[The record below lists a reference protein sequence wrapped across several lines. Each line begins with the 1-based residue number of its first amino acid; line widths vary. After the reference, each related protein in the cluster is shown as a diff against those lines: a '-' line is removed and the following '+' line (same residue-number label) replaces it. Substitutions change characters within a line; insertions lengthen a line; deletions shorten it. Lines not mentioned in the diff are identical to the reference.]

1 MKFNRILLSACAV
14 CALTFSLAS
23 CGSKQETKDAATEE
37 GQTEVVAEEAK
48 TAEAVIV
55 LKEGETIAPA
65 DGKLVV
71 LDFNAT
77 WCGPCKQ
84 FAPHFDAVAKANTDK
99 AVFYSVD
106 VDVHPELASKYAVES
121 IPMVVYIKPDGTT
134 DSSVGY
140 MDQEQF
146 ATAVAAHLN

>member
-1 MKFNRILLSACAV
+1 MLL
-14 CALTFSLAS
+14 
-23 CGSKQETKDAATEE
+23 
-37 GQTEVVAEEAK
+37 
-48 TAEAVIV
+48 
-55 LKEGETIAPA
+55 P
-65 DGKLVV
+65 
-71 LDFNAT
+71 
-77 WCGPCKQ
+77 
-84 FAPHFDAVAKANTDK
+84 ANTDK

>member
-37 GQTEVVAEEAK
+37 GQTEAVAEEAK

-55 LKEGETIAPA
+55 LKEGETIAQ
-65 DGKLVV
+65 GKPVIV
-71 LDFNAT
+71 DFNAT

>member
-1 MKFNRILLSACAV
+1 MKFNNIMISAAV
-14 CALTFSLAS
+14 AVASFGMVS
-23 CGSKQETKDAATEE
+23 CGAKQDAKATDDAAETAVEA
-37 GQTEVVAEEAK
+37 VAEQPA
-48 TAEAVIV
+48 AAVV
-55 LKEGETIAPA
+55 ELQKGEGIAPA

-71 LDFNAT
+71 IDFNAT

-84 FAPHFDAVAKANTDK
+84 FAPNFHAVAEKNADK

-106 VDVHPELASKYAVES
+106 VDVHPELAPQYEVQS

-140 MDQEQF
+140 MDEAQF
-146 ATAVAAHLN
+146 AEAVAAHL

>member
-37 GQTEVVAEEAK
+37 GQTEAVAEEAK

-77 WCGPCKQ
+77 WCGPCKLL
-84 FAPHFDAVAKANTDK
+84 PKLTR
-99 AVFYSVD
+99 
-106 VDVHPELASKYAVES
+106 
-121 IPMVVYIKPDGTT
+121 IKPCSIAWMSTFIPN
-134 DSSVGY
+134 SLQN
-140 MDQEQF
+140 M
-146 ATAVAAHLN
+146 L

>member
-1 MKFNRILLSACAV
+1 M
-14 CALTFSLAS
+14 
-23 CGSKQETKDAATEE
+23 
-37 GQTEVVAEEAK
+37 
-48 TAEAVIV
+48 
-55 LKEGETIAPA
+55 
-65 DGKLVV
+65 
-71 LDFNAT
+71 
-77 WCGPCKQ
+77 
-84 FAPHFDAVAKANTDK
+84 
-99 AVFYSVD
+99 FYSVD